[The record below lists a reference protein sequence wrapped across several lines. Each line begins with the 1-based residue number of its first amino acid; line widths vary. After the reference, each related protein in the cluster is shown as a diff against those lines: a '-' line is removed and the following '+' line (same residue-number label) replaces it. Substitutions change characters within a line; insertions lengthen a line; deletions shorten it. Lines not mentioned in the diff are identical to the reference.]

1 MDGLFCANSRLDDR
15 RQRVICDDSL
25 TLRAQWDEEGLV
37 VLFRHMQKISSLSCR
52 SLGYY
57 NRLDNQ
63 KTDWY
68 YSKIDIL
75 SHGSKMVMADCF
87 EERFCVET
95 VSMEW
100 LASKLDCRRHWSKD
114 TYWRHWCGY
123 VEPSPYTI
131 RFKML
136 LRLDES
142 GIVWSPLESTQNHQR
157 RRLETTMMFPM
168 GKKHMK

>member
-1 MDGLFCANSRLDDR
+1 
-15 RQRVICDDSL
+15 
-25 TLRAQWDEEGLV
+25 V

-100 LASKLDCRRHWSKD
+100 LASKLDCRRH
-114 TYWRHWCGY
+114 
-123 VEPSPYTI
+123 
-131 RFKML
+131 
-136 LRLDES
+136 
-142 GIVWSPLESTQNHQR
+142 
-157 RRLETTMMFPM
+157 
-168 GKKHMK
+168 